1 MRDMKSSKH
10 HAVLLSLIFLLK
22 YYSENK
28 KIIKLMFNLSLIALL
43 EFAARL
49 YCECILLLTKT

>member
-28 KIIKLMFNLSLIALL
+28 KIIKLMFNLSLLASL
-43 EFAARL
+43 EFAAKL
-49 YCECILLLTKT
+49 YCECILVLTKT